1 MHVTNLFPLSLIYEC
16 HQYFVRLY
24 IYSFCNYFFLDLL
37 LYILFC
43 SILIIKVRA
52 AIFRTGNP
60 DEDEKKNEDDEQ
72 KELTS
77 IQD

>member
-1 MHVTNLFPLSLIYEC
+1 MNVINILFDYISI
-16 HQYFVRLY
+16 HFV
-24 IYSFCNYFFLDLL
+24 IIFFLDLL